1 MNLLYESVK
10 MANAN
15 KIPPNNKHLM
25 IKRKDRG
32 FGNVGKLSLIEY
44 IETIQLTKIT
54 SVNES
59 IRKTKAY

>member
-44 IETIQLTKIT
+44 IE
-54 SVNES
+54 
-59 IRKTKAY
+59 